1 MIGPVSSLHAHANVC
16 ETRLQLLER
25 RGYSLHVELGVDD
38 EDPYVYRAERDDFT
52 FTAWNPIEL
61 FGLTAIY
68 EEVNPTDSRPC
79 WWCANTQPRARPGRG
94 LDSQIKAFA
103 HEKQEA
109 REAELAALRVAGP
122 EEFRAEVEEWWAEYG
137 DVSNPASRL
146 DVRASARTVARRSR
160 YPARSRKTSRES
172 HVTPRHVGS
181 CAKPRKTG
189 SPPMR
194 KQSKLRFTSPPRHE
208 ERR

>member
-1 MIGPVSSLHAHANVC
+1 MIGPVSSLHAHANVW
-16 ETRLQLLER
+16 ETRRELLER
-25 RGYSLHVELGVDD
+25 RGYSLHVEPGVDD

-61 FGLTAIY
+61 LGLTAIY

-79 WWCANTQPRARPGRG
+79 WWCANTQPRARPRRG

-122 EEFRAEVEEWWAEYG
+122 EEFRA
-137 DVSNPASRL
+137 
-146 DVRASARTVARRSR
+146 
-160 YPARSRKTSRES
+160 
-172 HVTPRHVGS
+172 
-181 CAKPRKTG
+181 
-189 SPPMR
+189 
-194 KQSKLRFTSPPRHE
+194 
-208 ERR
+208 